1 MKVYGINKQ
10 GAFKIRITGYGQ
22 GFVPAIPISP
32 GNVSLPKYIPL
43 KPGDVI
49 YANYFHVIG
58 NVAEGQF
65 INNTGIANFRL
76 SYGSYRLETPNQSI
90 GISKTSIKQ
99 PATGGTKN
107 DSGMNFYTTPMTG
120 LQNDIG
126 MNLQNISIGEIDPTK
141 GIEVI
146 PFPAKNAVE
155 QLVKGQVGIT
165 RLPLYTLVV
174 KKPFASNGVNYEVG
188 QKTNSQDANFSVD
201 VANDVLLLKQA
212 PGIMTFAGI
221 PPQKLSDY
229 FTVSLPN
236 GTEVKPTETTSE
248 GSKKSS
254 TVSVAAQPGYLTHAM
269 FMVLWAGYGFW
280 VYKGWPTGCKACRAA
295 MVISG
300 GALAYLSYSTYKKQ

>member
-1 MKVYGINKQ
+1 MKVYGTNTI
-10 GAFKIRITGYGQ
+10 FSTRIRITANGQ
-22 GFVPAIPISP
+22 SLKVYPNQTIS
-32 GNVSLPKYIPL
+32 LY
-43 KPGDVI
+43 PGDILYSQVKPVTVNSSSDGKI
-49 YANYFHVIG
+49 FLVGALTLKNTG
-58 NVAEGQF
+58 QVAEF
-65 INNTGIANFRL
+65 ELPI
-76 SYGSYRLETPNQSI
+76 GSWRLETANQSI

-126 MNLQNISIGEIDPTK
+126 MNLQSISIGEIDPTK

-146 PFPAKNAVE
+146 PFPAKDAVD

-174 KKPFASNGVNYEVG
+174 KKPFASNGVNYVAG
-188 QKTNSQDANFSVD
+188 QKTTSQDANFSVD

-212 PGIMTFAGI
+212 PGVMTFAGI

-229 FTVSLPN
+229 FTVSLPD
-236 GTEVKPTETTSE
+236 GTVVKPVEPAGE
-248 GSKKSS
+248 GTKKSS
-254 TVSVAAQPGYLTHAM
+254 TVSLANQPGYLTHAM

-300 GALAYLSYSTYKKQ
+300 GALAYLSYSTYKQQ